1 MKILHVHRFG
11 SEGGA
16 GGAVMMR
23 RLNKGLRR
31 HGIDSKILCVREVK
45 KSPYV
50 IQSKPSLIATKWN
63 AYTERITMMLGLE
76 DVLNVNSFRI
86 KNSQAYSDADVIHLH
101 RVPNVFS
108 YLAFPSLT
116 RSKPV
121 VWTLHEMWSF
131 TGHCRHSLDCDRW
144 KTGCGRCLYPH
155 LAPAIKKDWTR
166 LQWALKNLVF
176 KHSNLVCVT
185 PSKWLMKL
193 SKQSLLRKF
202 PIFHIPHGIDANK
215 YRPIDKI
222 QSRTKLRIPSDK
234 NVILVVAQRLDTFI
248 KGGDLLIRALR
259 DMPEAL
265 KKESLV
271 LVFGRDGQFI
281 SEKINIETVDLG
293 YIADDDTKAMAYSAA
308 DIFVCTSRAESFC
321 NVVLESMACGT
332 PVVAFDVSA
341 LPDLVQPDVT
351 GYLVEPENTKDF
363 SFGIT
368 RLLEDSS
375 LRNRMGKKCRQIVV
389 KRFSQELMFERYLK
403 LYHQVAGN

>member
-23 RLNKGLRR
+23 RLNKGLRN
-31 HGIDSKILCVREVK
+31 HGIDSKILCIREVK
-45 KSPYV
+45 ESPYV
-50 IQSKPSLIATKWN
+50 IQSKPSLIAAKWN
-63 AYTERITMMLGLE
+63 AYTERVTTIFGLE

-86 KNSQAYSDADVIHLH
+86 KNSQAYSSADVIHLH
-101 RVPNVFS
+101 RIPNVFS
-108 YLAFPSLT
+108 YLALPALT
-116 RSKPV
+116 RRKPV

-144 KTGCGRCLYPH
+144 KTGCGRCPYPH

-166 LQWALKNLVF
+166 LQWALKKLVF
-176 KHSNLVCVT
+176 AYSNFVCVS

-193 SKQSLLRKF
+193 AKQSLLKKI
-202 PIFHIPHGIDANK
+202 PIFHIPHGIDTNQYK
-215 YRPIDKI
+215 PIDKI
-222 QSRTKLRIPSDK
+222 RSRTKLRIPSDK
-234 NVILVVAQRLDTFI
+234 NVILVVAQRLDSFI

-259 DMPEAL
+259 DLPEPL
-265 KKESLV
+265 KKDSLV

-293 YIADDDTKAMAYSAA
+293 YIEDDDTKAMAYSAA
-308 DIFVCTSRAESFC
+308 DIFVCASRAESFC

-351 GYLVEPENTKDF
+351 GYLAEPENTKDF
-363 SFGIT
+363 GFKI
-368 RLLEDSS
+368 RQLLEDYS
-375 LRNRMGKKCRQIVV
+375 LRNQMGEKCRQIVL
-389 KRFSQELMFERYLK
+389 KQFSQELMFERYLK
-403 LYHQVAGN
+403 LYHQVTGN